1 MKDVIWVGS
10 SQDDVREFPEEVRK
24 EVGFAIYAAQGGGKA
39 INVTPMLGFNG
50 AGVLEVI
57 SNFDGD
63 TFRAVY
69 TVRFGEAI
77 YVLHAFKKKS
87 VRGIATPKKELKLI
101 ERRLELAKQA
111 HFSQEQRKTVRVNGR
126 QQT

>member
-1 MKDVIWVGS
+1 MGS
-10 SQDDVREFPEEVRK
+10 AQNEIRDFPDAVRD
-24 EVGFAIYAAQGGGKA
+24 EVGFAIYTAQCGGKA

-101 ERRLELAKQA
+101 ERRLEQARQA